1 MYDTSTINTS
11 ATIVAPTGA
20 AIQDGSFLAVKFNDA
35 GAFVLAAAGDVPV
48 GIIPGGVQDTLG
60 AGEDLTVQ
68 IKDIGLCKAGGVIKA
83 GALVAC
89 GANGVCVTAAAG
101 ANVLGQALTPA
112 TKAGDVIQVQL
123 FKGGCAKASA

>member
-11 ATIVAPTGA
+11 ATIVAPTGV

-48 GIIPGGVQDTLG
+48 GIIPGGVQDTLS

-68 IKDIGLCKAGGVIKA
+68 IKDIGQLEEIIRVFRSI
-83 GALVAC
+83 
-89 GANGVCVTAAAG
+89 
-101 ANVLGQALTPA
+101 P
-112 TKAGDVIQVQL
+112 DVVEVYR
-123 FKGGCAKASA
+123 STT